1 MYKVL
6 TTKSF
11 AKALSRLPVNWQ
23 KRIVGKIKEIAVD
36 PYARHNNVTRLEGR
50 DGYRLRI
57 GDWRVLYELHDGRL
71 ELWALDVAARGGIY

>member
-36 PYARHNNVTRLEGR
+36 PYARHNNVTRLQGR
-50 DGYRLRI
+50 DGYRLGI